1 MPPHLLTNFEIKMP
15 YENEP
20 LTVTFN
26 SAYSRKNLSKIKDG
40 AYGINIDEYKSMGTR
55 WKLCKLVMKV

>member
-1 MPPHLLTNFEIKMP
+1 MS

-20 LTVTFN
+20 LTVSFN
-26 SAYSRKNLSKIKDG
+26 SAYSRNNLSKIKDG
-40 AYGINIDEYKSMGTR
+40 AYGINLDEYKSMGTR